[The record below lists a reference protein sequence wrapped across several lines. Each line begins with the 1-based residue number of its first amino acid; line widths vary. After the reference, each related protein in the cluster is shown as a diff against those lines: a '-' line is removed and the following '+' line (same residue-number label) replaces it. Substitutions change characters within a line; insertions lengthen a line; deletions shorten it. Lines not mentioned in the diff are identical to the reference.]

1 MSKVLVISNVTSLD
15 ILRILFKALYQA
27 LLGIINIKESIF
39 MNIQEQIVAAINTTL
54 RNPIYQT
61 LQLLNIKTIL
71 KSANFV
77 KKRDG
82 VAPYFVVLHFVYMLV
97 MNKKISTFRNQSNDS
112 FKKDTYYRLLQHSSY
127 NWRKLLSLSTLKI
140 LKLLHKVQSATSIKV
155 LILDDTVEGKRGK
168 YIGGSRDELWSN
180 KEKRNIRG
188 INVVSLNYSDG
199 YSNFMIDFAIAMGN
213 YARVKFEEF
222 TQELDFRSIA
232 YKRRLEIMDGKS
244 KIALDMITRAIK
256 SGIYADYLLVDSWYS
271 KPVFM
276 KHMNDIGL
284 KVISRIANNNKI
296 WNFHLKEKTLQAIY
310 EKYKKLKSAKAGTY
324 GKKIHFTYFSTIV
337 EHNNAGKLKIVFIK
351 TTENLIPIAST
362 NLELNDE
369 EIIEIYK
376 RRWDIEQGYKELRE
390 HFGFG
395 KEENR
400 IYEALIARITLSLF
414 AYNIVSYIN
423 RISHEPKTIGGLFQ
437 DLECELYTL
446 SIAMQAFIEIMD
458 KISQIDDI
466 INRNEDFI
474 NIVATLRET
483 TQQLLGFR
491 CES

>member
-1 MSKVLVISNVTSLD
+1 MQL
-15 ILRILFKALYQA
+15 
-27 LLGIINIKESIF
+27 
-39 MNIQEQIVAAINTTL
+39 QEQIISAINTTL

-61 LQLLNIKTIL
+61 LQLLNIKSIL

-77 KKRDG
+77 KKREG
-82 VAPYFVVLHFVYMLV
+82 VAPYLIVLHFVYMLV
-97 MNKKISTFRNQSNDS
+97 MNKKIATYIGQSNDS
-112 FKKDTYYRLLQHSSY
+112 FKKDTYYRLLQNSSY
-127 NWRKLLSLSTLKI
+127 NWRKLLSLTTLKI
-140 LKLLHKVQSATSIKV
+140 LKLLHKVQDASQTKV
-155 LILDDTVEGKRGK
+155 FIIDDTVEGKTGK
-168 YIGGSRDELWSN
+168 YVEGSRDALWSN

-188 INVVSLNYSDG
+188 VNVVSLNYSDG
-199 YSNFMIDFAIAMGN
+199 YSNFMLDFAISMGK

-222 TQELDFRSIA
+222 TQELDFRSTA

-244 KIALDMITRAIK
+244 QIAIDMVKRAIK

-271 KPVFM
+271 KPVFI
-276 KHMNDIGL
+276 KEMNGLGL

-296 WNFHLKEKTLQAIY
+296 WNFTDKEKTLNAIY
-310 EKYKKLKSAKAGTY
+310 EKYKNLKKEKAGKY
-324 GKKIHFTYFSTIV
+324 GKKIQFKYFSVTV
-337 EHNNAGKLKIVFIK
+337 EHKNAGKLKIVFIK
-351 TTENLIPIAST
+351 TSDNLIPIVST
-362 NLELNDE
+362 DLEINDE

-390 HFGFG
+390 YFSFG

-400 IYEALIARITLSLF
+400 IYEALIARMTLSFF

-423 RISHEPKTIGGLFQ
+423 RISHEPKTIGGLFK

-458 KISQIDDI
+458 KIAQIDDI
-466 INRNEDFI
+466 VKRNKDFT
-474 NIVATLRET
+474 NIIATLRST
-483 TQQLLGFR
+483 TQDLLGFR